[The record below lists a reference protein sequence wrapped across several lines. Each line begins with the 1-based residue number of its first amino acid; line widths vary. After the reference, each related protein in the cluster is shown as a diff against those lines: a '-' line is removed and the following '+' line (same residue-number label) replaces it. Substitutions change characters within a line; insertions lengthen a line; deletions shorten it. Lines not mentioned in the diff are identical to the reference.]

1 MEINGKEI
9 TKELMEQAAKCQT
22 AEELF
27 ALAKE
32 NGIELTAE
40 QAEAYLAER
49 KDGKIPDEEMDA
61 VAGGFADGGS
71 CGGELRKKRRKC
83 FLTTAV
89 CEYLGKADDCE
100 ELTTLRAYRD
110 NWLAKQ
116 PGGRELIEEY
126 YAIAPG
132 IVRAMKESARYGE
145 ICEELLARYIRPCL
159 ALIAEGKNEECKLL
173 YMEMVRYAEGLTRV
187 AA

>member
-1 MEINGKEI
+1 MFSGKATRLSGSCPGVSGWLEGARGGPS
-9 TKELMEQAAKCQT
+9 EDVLPEHRFLALSLRRGEGAKKP
-22 AEELF
+22 ASS
-27 ALAKE
+27 
-32 NGIELTAE
+32 G
-40 QAEAYLAER
+40 
-49 KDGKIPDEEMDA
+49 
-61 VAGGFADGGS
+61 GGS
-71 CGGELRKKRRKC
+71 CEDYRQLRRC

-132 IVRAMKESARYGE
+132 IVHAMKESARYGE

-159 ALIAEGKNEECKLL
+159 ALIAKGKNEECKQL